1 MTKETS
7 KQAFQQILESG
18 ALGDSQKR
26 VFQAIFEL
34 GDATGRELNDKLQS
48 QSAHKRLSEL
58 EDMGLIRG
66 IRARVCKVTGNDST
80 AWEITGSMPRA
91 VTPVVNDTPTK
102 AQIGAAVNQLRSLI
116 AMYKAQGNMDYAVPE
131 ELYRVALWLKR
142 KSR

>member
-1 MTKETS
+1 MVKETS

-18 ALGDSQKR
+18 ALGDSQKK

-34 GDATGRELNDKLQS
+34 GDATGRELNDALKS

-80 AWEITGSMPRA
+80 AWEITGSMPRK
-91 VTPVVNDTPTK
+91 VTPVVNPTPSK
-102 AQIGAAVNQLRSLI
+102 KEFEVAVEKIRGLI
-116 AMYKAQGNMDYAVPE
+116 AYYKRQNPSWVAPE
-131 ELYRVALWLKR
+131 ELVKVGVWLKR
-142 KSR
+142 KAS